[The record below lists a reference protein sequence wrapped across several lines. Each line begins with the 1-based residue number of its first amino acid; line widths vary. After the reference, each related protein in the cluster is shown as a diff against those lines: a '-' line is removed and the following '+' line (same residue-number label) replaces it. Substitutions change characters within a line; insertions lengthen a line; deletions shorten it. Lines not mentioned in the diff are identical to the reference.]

1 MQLTVETK
9 MSTAM
14 EVSPGEN
21 TGSPS
26 ENRAF
31 CNDGVECDFSR
42 GSNVVGCV

>member
-14 EVSPGEN
+14 EVSPSEN
-21 TGSPS
+21 TGCPS

-31 CNDGVECDFSR
+31 CNDGVECGFSR